1 MKRNVICIIT
11 VFLLYAFSA
20 YSQYLPGI
28 HGGLGTYLEVVR
40 VRDTVLKTHL
50 NDDFYVQIRH
60 MPSSVREGIDDYILL
75 KEKDKW
81 SAKHRKITLEP
92 PEGTSYTA
100 KEVVTVKTMDES
112 NMEAFLKAIDIDRL
126 VQGSTIDSLA
136 LPEPDERAEPVLGGS
151 NMYAIMI
158 CSKGNYRLI
167 EYPHNAPPLRLNNT
181 QSYDR
186 PKDQQSKFI
195 SWQSTYLDNL
205 LERFTKALYMEND
218 WIYRGSNR

>member
-1 MKRNVICIIT
+1 MVLALSI
-11 VFLLYAFSA
+11 FSVR
-20 YSQYLPGI
+20 SQYLPGV
-28 HGGLGTYLEVVR
+28 HGGLGTYLEVAR

-50 NDDFYVQIRH
+50 NDEFYLQIRH

-81 SAKHRKITLEP
+81 IAKHRKIILEP

-112 NMEAFLKAIDIDRL
+112 NMETFLKAIDINRL

-136 LPEPDERAEPVLGGS
+136 LPEPDEREVPVLGGG

-158 CSKGNYRLI
+158 CLKGNYRLI
-167 EYPHNAPPLRLNNT
+167 EYPYYAPPLRLNNT
-181 QSYDR
+181 QRYDR
-186 PKDQQSKFI
+186 PKDQQYNHVR
-195 SWQSTYLDNL
+195 WQSAYLDNL
-205 LERFTKALYMEND
+205 LACLTQALHMEND
-218 WIYRGSNR
+218 RIYRGSNR